1 MGRCNYSKN
10 GLISSVLGKS
20 SNRFKKIENFKEI
33 IEKSNSVNI
42 RTNSSLSQVLSKEID
57 FPKEYLI
64 KKQLGPEIIINGSK
78 IININEGLDYIE
90 LGTFSNASVNN
101 DCVNTKIPGSY
112 IVTYTLTD
120 DYGYSSTTERIVNVI
135 ENENPIMILKGS
147 NPDICYIGY
156 YYSDPG
162 IFVTN
167 EAKITKEVNDTRIIY
182 TAVDTRGRSNTI
194 IRNLKLITIPPP
206 NTITLYGNNPM
217 YINVGDSYV
226 DPGCNVDIISD
237 INIDYGNFSN
247 IIPGEYNI
255 IFTAT
260 NTSGNITKSRKV
272 KVIPNKFTVKNINLE
287 NIFPSKIDRNEIQ
300 NAIHTFENII
310 QTRISKE
317 WYDLE
322 IIHKEVNS
330 GWIKYIDIEVVSKK
344 QLIINWNTNNY
355 DRLLSYPKPI
365 GEKSQVYYKLL
376 GKLLKTFNIYIVLPN
391 FKIIPYETKGD
402 FWPIHCNKV
411 VTQIDEIITHDKPWF
426 ISIKLMIKRCKKMW
440 EGESCVFN
448 KSDTLKLNIKED
460 IMSGNVYPIFKFGD
474 IIVTGPSVKY
484 NYYDTD
490 IDIKYDGFENFEI
503 NVYNSKFH
511 KNVKSFFTIN
521 NRNLEIGKNYHG
533 YIKKFSQV
541 RI

>member
-10 GLISSVLGKS
+10 GLISSVLGKTT
-20 SNRFKKIENFKEI
+20 NRFKKIEV
-33 IEKSNSVNI
+33 IEDIVNQNSHNK
-42 RTNSSLSQVLSKEID
+42 RTNSSLACILAKEFD
-57 FPKEYLI
+57 FPKEYII
-64 KKQLGPEIIINGSK
+64 KKKIGPEITLNGPR
-78 IININEGLDYIE
+78 IININEGLKYIE
-90 LGTFSNASVNN
+90 LGTIENTIIDNSNVN
-101 DCVNTKIPGSY
+101 VNIPGSY
-112 IVTYTLTD
+112 IVTYTLSD
-120 DYGYSSTTERIVNVI
+120 VYGYTNNIERVVNVI
-135 ENENPIMILKGS
+135 ENENPIIILNGS
-147 NPDICYIGY
+147 NPDVKYLGY
-156 YYSDPG
+156 EYKDPG
-162 IFVTN
+162 VVVTN
-167 EAKITKEVNDTRIIY
+167 NANIVTQVSEEKIVYVATDE
-182 TAVDTRGRSNTI
+182 RGRTNAIT
-194 IRNLKLITIPPP
+194 RNLNTMVVPPP
-206 NTITLYGNNPM
+206 SKIIFRGDNPKL
-217 YINVGDSYV
+217 INVGDIYI
-226 DPGCNVDIISD
+226 DPGCVVDIVS
-237 INIDYGNFSN
+237 NVKIDYGNFSN

-272 KVIPNKFTVKNINLE
+272 KVIPNKFTVRNVDLE

-310 QTRISKE
+310 QTRTSKD

-322 IIHKEVNS
+322 LIHKEVNS

-344 QLIINWNTNNY
+344 QLIIIWNTNNY

-402 FWPIHCNKV
+402 FWPIYCNKV

-448 KSDTLKLNIKED
+448 KSDILKLNIKED
-460 IMSGNVYPIFKFGD
+460 IKSGNVYPIFKFGETS
-474 IIVTGPSVKY
+474 IIGPNVKY

-490 IDIKYDGFENFEI
+490 IDIKYDGFGNFEI

-511 KNVKSFFTIN
+511 KSVKSFFTIN
-521 NRNLEIGKNYHG
+521 NRNIEIGKNYHG

>member
-1 MGRCNYSKN
+1 MGRINYSKN
-10 GLISSVLGKS
+10 GMISSVLGKS
-20 SNRFKKIENFKEI
+20 INRFTKIETIVDLLGENKNTN
-33 IEKSNSVNI
+33 K
-42 RTNSSLSQVLSKEID
+42 RTNSSLCDMLSSNYD
-57 FPKEYLI
+57 VPKEYVLN
-64 KKQLGPEIIINGSK
+64 KKLGPEIILNGPSF
-78 IININEGLDYIE
+78 ININQDLKYIE
-90 LGTFSNASVNN
+90 LGTQPNSIANGN
-101 DCVNTKIPGSY
+101 VNTSVPGKY
-112 IVTYTLTD
+112 IVTYSLTD
-120 DYGYSSTTERIVNVI
+120 KYGYTSMVERIVNVI
-135 ENENPIMILKGS
+135 ENENPIIILKGE
-147 NPDICYIGY
+147 NPSIKYIGY
-156 YYSDPG
+156 SFEDPG
-162 IFVTN
+162 VFVTN
-167 EAKITKEVNDTRIIY
+167 NAKVEITTSENSIIY
-182 TAVDTRGRSNTI
+182 KATDSMGKSNCITR
-194 IRNLKLITIPPP
+194 KLINVTIPPP
-206 NTITLYGNNPM
+206 TLITLHGENPKL
-217 YINVGDSYV
+217 INVGDIYI
-226 DPGCNVDIISD
+226 DPGCVVDIVS
-237 INIDYGNFSN
+237 NVKIDYGNFSN

-272 KVIPNKFTVKNINLE
+272 KVIPNKFTVKNVDLE
-287 NIFPSKIDRNEIQ
+287 NIFTSKIDRNEIQ

-448 KSDTLKLNIKED
+448 KSDIIKLNIKED

>member
-1 MGRCNYSKN
+1 MGRINYSKN
-10 GLISSVLGKS
+10 GMISSVLGKS
-20 SNRFKKIENFKEI
+20 INRFTKIETIVDLLGENKNTN
-33 IEKSNSVNI
+33 K
-42 RTNSSLSQVLSKEID
+42 RTNSSLCDMLSSNYD
-57 FPKEYLI
+57 VPKEYVLN
-64 KKQLGPEIIINGSK
+64 KKLGPEIILNGPSF
-78 IININEGLDYIE
+78 ININQDLKYIE
-90 LGTFSNASVNN
+90 LGTQPNSIANGN
-101 DCVNTKIPGSY
+101 VNTSVPGKY
-112 IVTYTLTD
+112 IVTYSLTD
-120 DYGYSSTTERIVNVI
+120 KYGYTSMVERIVNVI
-135 ENENPIMILKGS
+135 ENENPIIILKGE
-147 NPDICYIGY
+147 NPSIKYIGY
-156 YYSDPG
+156 SFEDPG
-162 IFVTN
+162 VFVTN
-167 EAKITKEVNDTRIIY
+167 NAKVEITTSENSIIY
-182 TAVDTRGRSNTI
+182 KATDSMGKSNCITR
-194 IRNLKLITIPPP
+194 KLINVTIPPP
-206 NTITLYGNNPM
+206 TLITLHGENPKL
-217 YINVGDSYV
+217 INVGDIYI
-226 DPGCNVDIISD
+226 DPGCVVDIVS
-237 INIDYGNFSN
+237 NVKIDYGNFSN

-460 IMSGNVYPIFKFGD
+460 IKSGNVYPIFKFGD
-474 IIVTGPSVKY
+474 IIVTGPNVKY